1 MAAMSRRSSSQPIVM
16 VLIVVGLVALAVGLV
31 YLAVPVS
38 KLPTWLPGHIAGKS
52 YHHVR
57 RAVVAIVVAVLCGI
71 GAWLLAGRR
80 QTRAYR

>member
-1 MAAMSRRSSSQPIVM
+1 MAATSRRSSSQPIVI
-16 VLIVVGLVALAVGLV
+16 VLIVVGLLALAVGII

-57 RAVVAIVVAVLCGI
+57 RAMAAIVVAALCGV
-71 GAWLLAGRR
+71 GAWLAGRR
-80 QTRAYR
+80 TAVYR